1 MEPYEL
7 AALPVGAI
15 VESVEIPEYRWIKVN
30 ADQWMEHPNPDFPE
44 VGASAE
50 SRYLNDV
57 FIEEADEFKVVPE

>member
-1 MEPYEL
+1 MTPEEM

-30 ADQWMEHPNPDFPE
+30 ADQWMEHLHPDFPE
-44 VGASAE
+44 EGASAV

-57 FIEEADEFKVVPE
+57 FIEEADEFKVVTE